1 MKPPKLGESG
11 VLWRAIAAAAS
22 HLCCCLQGP
31 FTESQPVQQG
41 SRRGT
46 GRRRAERR
54 RGSIPLSLLVS
65 LRQDWVPG
73 LLRRERWVAM
83 AISGRSHVQ
92 NRMDSHTTTHL
103 CDGGKSILLVWN

>member
-1 MKPPKLGESG
+1 MKPPELGERG
-11 VLWRAIAAAAS
+11 ALWRATAAAAS
-22 HLCCCLQGP
+22 HLCCSLRGP

-65 LRQDWVPG
+65 FSQDWVPG
-73 LLRRERWVAM
+73 LGRRERRVAV
-83 AISGRSHVQ
+83 AISGRSHVR